1 MSVLVILVWLT
12 AFVRLRVALLF
23 GCVVVTILCII
34 LITILHVYLDL
45 GCVL

>member
-12 AFVRLRVALLF
+12 AFVRLWVALLF

-34 LITILHVYLDL
+34 
-45 GCVL
+45 